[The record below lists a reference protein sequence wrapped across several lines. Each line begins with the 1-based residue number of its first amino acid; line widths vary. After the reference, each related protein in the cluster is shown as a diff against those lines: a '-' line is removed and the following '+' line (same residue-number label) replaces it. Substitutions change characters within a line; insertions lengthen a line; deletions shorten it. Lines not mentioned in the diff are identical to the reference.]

1 MIKFRIIKE
10 NEEVKKSFETEE
22 EFWAALKQGFMVEME
37 HRESVSGDFITIA
50 KIAMDHLKSM
60 PNYYTE
66 LKKIEEPFVP
76 NNELKEEPKAEVK
89 EEPKAEVKEEPKP
102 EEKKEEEVIVDTEG
116 VVVGEDEENK
126 KPEMKT

>member
-1 MIKFRIIKE
+1 MIKFKIIKE

-76 NNELKEEPKAEVK
+76 NNELKEEPKAE
-89 EEPKAEVKEEPKP
+89 PKP

>member
-89 EEPKAEVKEEPKP
+89 PEEKKEEVKEEPK
-102 EEKKEEEVIVDTEG
+102 EEPKEEEVIVDTEG
-116 VVVGEDEENK
+116 VVVSGEEENK